1 MKRVTQFKT
10 QPSIPIVEPKRQQP
24 EQVTVVTSPQIPGK
38 PSLLSLVKQHEKIA
52 IVFLVFGICLGLLWG
67 WVIDPVEYT
76 GAGYADL
83 TPEDK
88 GVLVQIASDLNAYDQ
103 NSPAVQQLRQKW
115 PELDQ
120 LACFVVNNQPM
131 AEDEKIRLV
140 SLAYKIN
147 QRGCP

>member
-1 MKRVTQFKT
+1 MKRVNQFKT
-10 QPSIPIVEPKRQQP
+10 QPSIPIVEPKQQQSEP
-24 EQVTVVTSPQIPGK
+24 ITVVTSPTIPGK
-38 PSLLSLVKQHEKIA
+38 NYWNLLKEYEKLSLA
-52 IVFLVFGICLGLLWG
+52 FLVGAIFGLVVLGWWLW
-67 WVIDPVEYT
+67 PVEWT
-76 GAGYADL
+76 GGSYADL

-103 NSPAVQQLRQKW
+103 NSRAVQQLRQKW
-115 PELDQ
+115 PELDE

-147 QRGCP
+147 QRGCQ

>member
-1 MKRVTQFKT
+1 MKRVNQFKT
-10 QPSIPIVEPKRQQP
+10 QPSIPLVEPKQP
-24 EQVTVVTSPQIPGK
+24 EQVTVVTLPPIPGK
-38 PSLLSLVKQHEKIA
+38 NYWNLLKEHEKLA
-52 IVFLVFGICLGLLWG
+52 LAFGIGLFIGLVVLGWWLW
-67 WVIDPVEYT
+67 PVQYT
-76 GAGYADL
+76 GASYADL

-88 GVLVQIASDLNAYDQ
+88 GVLIQLASDLNAYDQ

-120 LACFVVNNQPM
+120 LACFVVNNQPI

-147 QRGCP
+147 QRGCE

>member
-1 MKRVTQFKT
+1 MKRVNQFKT
-10 QPSIPIVEPKRQQP
+10 QPSIPLVEPKQQQP
-24 EQVTVVTSPQIPGK
+24 EPTTVVTSLTIPGK
-38 PSLLSLVKQHEKIA
+38 NYWNLLREHEKLA
-52 IVFLVFGICLGLLWG
+52 LAFGIGLFIGLVVLGW
-67 WVIDPVEYT
+67 WIWPVEWT
-76 GAGYADL
+76 GATYTHL

-120 LACFVVNNQPM
+120 LACFVVQNQPV

-147 QRGCP
+147 QRGCE

>member
-1 MKRVTQFKT
+1 MKRVNQFKT
-10 QPSIPIVEPKRQQP
+10 QPSIPLVEPKRQQP
-24 EQVTVVTSPQIPGK
+24 EPITVVTSPPIPGK
-38 PSLLSLVKQHEKIA
+38 NYWNLLKEHEKLALAFSIGLF
-52 IVFLVFGICLGLLWG
+52 IGLVVLGWWLW
-67 WVIDPVEYT
+67 PVQWT
-76 GAGYADL
+76 GGSYADL

-147 QRGCP
+147 QRGCE